1 MGEHMT
7 WHRADFSKL
16 LQELGSGGGGG
27 ENNLSPCILAA
38 AA

>member
-16 LQELGSGGGGG
+16 LQELGSGGGG